1 MHYPLKHKMYTYYCH
16 LVEEMGMKVLEKE
29 VKKPTKASNLGE
41 ELLSR

>member
-1 MHYPLKHKMYTYYCH
+1 MHWSFKHKLHLDHCH